1 MQHPASLLPEEEKT
15 SISVLLV
22 FSKSCSYVNSS
33 SVPED
38 IFVKLL
44 ITNTLGPHIILIYY
58 LDFKTSFLTNRKQK
72 YHFHI
77 TLNKYKYK
85 CFFRETAFMLF
96 WTNTNT
102 KLFHMKN
109 FFIMILKKI
118 QMPKNTNMN
127 KDTKIFHREISFTS
141 LSTNT
146 TTSTNLRTT
155 HTFL

>member
-1 MQHPASLLPEEEKT
+1 MLVFSKSCLVRLGQAILRRLLQHPASLLPEEEKT

-77 TLNKYKYK
+77 TLSKFNYKYFFRETPVHVVLNKYKYK
-85 CFFRETAFMLF
+85 IISQEDL
-96 WTNTNT
+96 
-102 KLFHMKN
+102 LQIVLKN
-109 FFIMILKKI
+109 KYKC
-118 QMPKNTNMN
+118 QKY
-127 KDTKIFHREISFTS
+127 KQE
-141 LSTNT
+141 
-146 TTSTNLRTT
+146 
-155 HTFL
+155 

>member
-1 MQHPASLLPEEEKT
+1 MFGLVRLGKAILGRLLQHPASLPPEEKKT

-58 LDFKTSFLTNRKQK
+58 LDFKTSFLTNKQK

-85 CFFRETAFMLF
+85 YFFPRD
-96 WTNTNT
+96 
-102 KLFHMKN
+102 LFHVVLNKY
-109 FFIMILKKI
+109 KYKI
-118 QMPKNTNMN
+118 ISHEELLHNDFKKNTNA
-127 KDTKIFHREISFTS
+127 KKYKHE
-141 LSTNT
+141 
-146 TTSTNLRTT
+146 
-155 HTFL
+155 